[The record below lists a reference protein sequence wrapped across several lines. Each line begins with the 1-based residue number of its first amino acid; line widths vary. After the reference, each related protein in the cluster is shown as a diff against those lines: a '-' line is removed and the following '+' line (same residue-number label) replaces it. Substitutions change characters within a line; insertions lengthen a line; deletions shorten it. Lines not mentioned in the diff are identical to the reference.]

1 MIITDIIIIMLAAPA
16 LPKEQELR
24 SQWLVRPE
32 FQPRQGI
39 VIVMIMMIKT
49 SPTCPYCR
57 HDDNLTEVSSGYEFY
72 MTTDRWS
79 LTNDY

>member
-1 MIITDIIIIMLAAPA
+1 MIITVIIIIMLAAPA

-24 SQWLVRPE
+24 SQWLVRLA

-39 VIVMIMMIKT
+39 VNVMIMMIKT
-49 SPTCPYCR
+49 SPMCR
-57 HDDNLTEVSSGYEFY
+57 DNDNLTEVSSGYEFY